1 MRVLKFS
8 EEEKDYIRQDCEMFR
23 RKPAVTDK
31 MRQARKEI
39 RDELFTNEPLPTED
53 DISAIRRELDSN
65 VTP

>member
-1 MRVLKFS
+1 
-8 EEEKDYIRQDCEMFR
+8 MFR